1 MTVAA
6 AAAVL
11 AAAAGP
17 ADAWAMTYART
28 PYSTAEPTL
37 HLSVLQLTGYP
48 TVGGTA
54 GLVFNVTYSAAAA
67 GPSDGPQPVHLDVT
81 GSEYAR
87 MYRVY
92 DIVSNIG
99 TGDPSTFAPYDH
111 ASETTAAVDGTTYT
125 VKARFEVL
133 AAGVIPV
140 YVLGLDGD
148 IVTAYVA
155 ASDAVSMPYEEY
167 ALTGQTYLDGIAD
180 EEGRG
185 GGWAGAA
192 GAQPQGQ
199 QGAGRPQGQQGAARV
214 GAQPHLPHA
223 WHSHLPGPLPPT
235 PLEGAS
241 IRIAPAGM
249 PSAEPG
255 ARALEIV
262 AVPAAADG
270 VPAARPPSQPERPRG
285 SGASQTFSSH
295 PPYIDV
301 YGTVL
306 SEGYYTKDLIPVH
319 GIWVCVYDHHRDNDG
334 IYRMYT
340 AGLEQACA
348 FTDDDGTYRISRIV
362 NSDYND
368 TGTGADTTAIAYTRG
383 PDDLEV
389 VYYESSTDR
398 YLRYIGTSGPYR
410 DAGGDVEHNIVMDSN
425 ASGAARALSTM
436 SDARAFF
443 DEYGLPREPLY
454 VLWQHDAGASELPGS
469 VTNGA
474 KTWRN
479 FIWLDGNTE
488 STRDNTHQR
497 RTMLHEFAH
506 YAAYIGGVL
515 NEYSC
520 SLHYIDRKNTPGC
533 AWGEGWAGVAPH
545 MIDGEVTTRR
555 TMYTAYDMEAG
566 VVRRVGTGAV
576 LYPFDTTEPPSRY
589 IGDRVEGRVAAA
601 LWDMAD
607 SNVDPV
613 YDVARDDPL
622 AYDDMAAGYGP
633 VVDMVLAGTY
643 NSTGEFYDAWE
654 DRHYGMPT
662 EAVMRLHGMAFAIPN
677 DVKYY
682 VFSGSFGSNGTGRGQ
697 MHYPLGVDVAPD
709 GTVLVADTANNR
721 VQAFDANGT
730 FLRQF
735 GPNATDGGSLR
746 LPSAVASNLTHAFVA
761 DSLNARVAVFS
772 MSNGSYA
779 GSIRDD
785 GAGGRF
791 GMPSG
796 LAANSTHLLVADS
809 ANLTITA
816 LWDNGTADYTPALR
830 FEPVDDYF
838 APRRLAASLA
848 DVDRGLAQYGLNGSG
863 LVISNRL
870 AIAPG
875 GTVAATDLAD
885 WRLRLVGPGGPQ
897 HGAVTV
903 LQHREA
909 RYLDRLSDVDFD
921 PLGRIVS
928 SEWTRG
934 LIQVLEADGSFVEE
948 FGGTGRGAS
957 EFYHLA
963 GVAVGQT
970 GRIYAADAV
979 NNRVQMFDF
988 DVEPPRVDM
997 VRARAPNGTAAAAPE
1012 AVYIAVSFT
1021 EPVTVD
1027 TAGGIPVLGLDAGA
1041 EGGQGA
1047 SAVYFSGSGSP
1058 TLTFEYE
1065 IGASDSAA
1073 RLGYLSAGSLY
1084 SNGATIIDGSG
1095 NAADLGLA
1103 EPGSIGSL
1111 SGSSDVEIAAA
1122 TSGDPVEQG
1131 PDTGAL
1137 HARCQMHYLLCRY

>member
-1 MTVAA
+1 
-6 AAAVL
+6 
-11 AAAAGP
+11 
-17 ADAWAMTYART
+17 MTYERT

-54 GLVFNVTYSAAAA
+54 GLVFNVTYSATAAA
-67 GPSDGPQPVHLDVT
+67 VGPLDDRQPVRLDVT
-81 GSEYAR
+81 GSEYAH

-167 ALTGQTYLDGIAD
+167 AFTGQTYLDGIAD
-180 EEGRG
+180 GESLSGA
-185 GGWAGAA
+185 WAGAA

-199 QGAGRPQGQQGAARV
+199 QGAAV
-214 GAQPHLPHA
+214 AQPHMPHVRHA
-223 WHSHLPGPLPPT
+223 HSTGPRLAL
-235 PLEGAS
+235 PLEEVS

-262 AVPAAADG
+262 AAAAAAADG
-270 VPAARPPSQPERPRG
+270 EAAARPPPQPEPPRG
-285 SGASQTFSSH
+285 SGASQAFSSH
-295 PPYIDV
+295 PAYIDV

-306 SEGYYTKDLIPVH
+306 SEGYYTEDLIPVH
-319 GIWVCVYDHHRDNDG
+319 GIQVCVFDSYVDFDWVLTTSMGER
-334 IYRMYT
+334 
-340 AGLEQACA
+340 ACA
-348 FTDDDGTYRISRIV
+348 FTSSDGTYRISGVINTDLQLDGTAADPKAVAIPRG
-362 NSDYND
+362 SDNLY
-368 TGTGADTTAIAYTRG
+368 
-383 PDDLEV
+383 V
-389 VYYESSTDR
+389 VYDVDYDVDGN
-398 YLRYIGTSGPYR
+398 YIHYYYIGSSRTHT
-410 DAGGDVEHNIVMDSN
+410 DANSDVEHNIVMGSN

-443 DEYGLPREPLY
+443 DDYGLPREPLL
-454 VLWQHDAGASELPGS
+454 VLWKHDAGASALPGS

-479 FIWLDGNTE
+479 FIWLDGDYGGSS

-515 NEYSC
+515 NEFSC
-520 SLHYIDRKNTPGC
+520 SLHYIDRRNTPGC

-545 MIDGEVTTRR
+545 IIDDEVSTRR
-555 TMYTAYDMEAG
+555 TMNIEYDMEAG
-566 VVRRVGTGAV
+566 VVRSAITGAV
-576 LYPFDTTEPPSRY
+576 LYPFDTTEEMTPRY

-613 YDVARDDPL
+613 YDSPRGDPL

-633 VVDMVLAGTY
+633 VVETVLAGTY
-643 NSTGEFYDAWE
+643 NSMGEFYDAWE
-654 DRHYGMPT
+654 DRHYGMPA

-682 VFSGSFGSNGTGRGQ
+682 VSAGSFGSNGTGRGQ

-735 GPNATDGGSLR
+735 GPNATDGRSLR

-772 MSNGSYA
+772 TSNGSYA

-785 GAGGRF
+785 GAGGRL
-791 GMPSG
+791 GMPAG

-863 LVISNRL
+863 LAISNRL
-870 AIAPG
+870 AIAPD

-897 HGAVTV
+897 HGAVSV

-948 FGGTGRGAS
+948 FGGTGRGAG

-988 DVEPPRVDM
+988 DVEPPRVDK
-997 VRARAPNGTAAAAPE
+997 VRARAQNGTAASAPE
-1012 AVYIAVSFT
+1012 TVYIAVSFT

-1041 EGGQGA
+1041 EGGRGA
-1047 SAVYFSGSGSP
+1047 SAAYFSGSGSP

-1111 SGSSDVEIAAA
+1111 SSSSDVAIAAA
-1122 TSGDPVEQG
+1122 AQGDPVEQG

-1137 HARCQMHYLLCRY
+1137 HTRCLMHYLLCRY

>member
-1 MTVAA
+1 
-6 AAAVL
+6 
-11 AAAAGP
+11 
-17 ADAWAMTYART
+17 MTYART
-28 PYSTAEPTL
+28 PYSTIEPTL

-48 TVGGTA
+48 TVGSTA

-67 GPSDGPQPVHLDVT
+67 AAATPLDDPQPVRLDVT
-81 GSEYAR
+81 GSEYAH

-140 YVLGLDGD
+140 YVVGMDGD

-155 ASDAVSMPYEEY
+155 ASDDVSMPYEAY

-180 EEGRG
+180 GEGRSG
-185 GGWAGAA
+185 AGAGA
-192 GAQPQGQ
+192 VGAQLQGQ
-199 QGAGRPQGQQGAARV
+199 QGAVGAQLQGQQGAVGAGA

-223 WHSHLPGPLPPT
+223 RHPQLPGPPPSL
-235 PLEGAS
+235 LEES
-241 IRIAPAGM
+241 YIRIAPAGM

-262 AVPAAADG
+262 AAATADG
-270 VPAARPPSQPERPRG
+270 EPATKAPPELESPRG
-285 SGASQTFSSH
+285 GGGASQTFSSH
-295 PPYIDV
+295 TPYIDV
-301 YGTVL
+301 HGTVR

-319 GIWVCVYDHHRDNDG
+319 GIQVCVYDYHNDDKG
-334 IYRMYT
+334 IYPMYT
-340 AGLEQACA
+340 AGSERACA
-348 FTDDDGTYRISRIV
+348 FTDDNGMYRISRIM
-362 NSDYND
+362 NIDHND
-368 TGTGADTTAIAYTRG
+368 TATGADLVTIAYTRG

-389 VYYESSTDR
+389 IYYESSTDR
-398 YLRYIGTSGPYR
+398 YPFYR
-410 DAGGDVEHNIVMDSN
+410 GITWPPHTDADGDVEHNIVMDSN
-425 ASGAARALSTM
+425 ASGAARALSAM

-443 DEYGLPREPLY
+443 DDYGLPREPLY
-454 VLWQHDAGASELPGS
+454 VLWQHDAGASALPGS

-479 FIWLDGNTE
+479 VIWLDGNSP

-515 NEYSC
+515 NDYSC

-545 MIDGEVTTRR
+545 IIDDEVTTRR
-555 TMYTAYDMEAG
+555 TMYIAYDMEAG
-566 VVRRVGTGAV
+566 VVRSAITGSV
-576 LYPFDTTEPPSRY
+576 FYPFDTVEPPSRY

-607 SNVDPV
+607 SEVDPV
-613 YDVARDDPL
+613 YDASRVDPL

-633 VVDMVLAGTY
+633 IVDMVLAGTW
-643 NSTGEFYDAWE
+643 NTTGEFYDAWE
-654 DRHYGMPT
+654 DRHYDMSA
-662 EAVMRLHGMAFAIPN
+662 ESVMRLHGMAFAIPN

-682 VFSGSFGSNGTGRGQ
+682 VPAGSFGGNGSGRGQ
-697 MHYPLGVDVAPD
+697 MHYPLDVDVAPD

-735 GPNATDGGSLR
+735 GPNTTDGGSLR
-746 LPSAVASNLTHAFVA
+746 LPSAVAANRTHAFVA

-772 MSNGSYA
+772 ASDGSYA
-779 GSIRDD
+779 GSIRGD

-791 GMPSG
+791 GMPAG

-816 LWDNGTADYTPALR
+816 LWDNGTANYTSALR
-830 FEPVDDYF
+830 LDPATPGYF
-838 APRRLAASLA
+838 TSKRLDASLA
-848 DVDRGLAQYGLNGSG
+848 DLDRGLALYGLNGSG
-863 LVISNRL
+863 LMISNRL
-870 AIAPG
+870 AIAPD
-875 GTVAATDLAD
+875 GTAAATDFTD
-885 WRLRLVGPGGPQ
+885 PRLRLVGPGGPQ
-897 HGAVTV
+897 HGAVSEV
-903 LQHREA
+903 LHPKQGH
-909 RYLDRLSDVDFD
+909 LLLRLSDVDFD
-921 PLGRIVS
+921 PLGRTVS
-928 SEWTRG
+928 SEWTGG
-934 LIQVLEADGSFVEE
+934 LIRVIGTDGVFVEE
-948 FGGTGRGAS
+948 FGGTGRGAG

-963 GVAVGQT
+963 GVAVGDT
-970 GRIYAADAV
+970 GRIYAADAA

-988 DVEPPRVDM
+988 DVDPPRVDM

-1012 AVYIAVSFT
+1012 TVYIAVSFT

-1027 TAGGIPVLGLDAGA
+1027 TAGGIPILVLNAGA
-1041 EGGQGA
+1041 EGGRGA
-1047 SAVYFSGSGSP
+1047 SAVYFSGSGST

-1073 RLGYLSAGSLY
+1073 RLGYLSAGSLDP
-1084 SNGATIIDGSG
+1084 NGASIADGSG

-1111 SGSSDVEIAAA
+1111 SSSSDVGIVA
-1122 TSGDPVEQG
+1122 TVQGDPAVAQG
-1131 PDTGAL
+1131 PDPEAL
-1137 HARCQMHYLLCRY
+1137 YERCLMHYLLCRY

>member
-1 MTVAA
+1 
-6 AAAVL
+6 
-11 AAAAGP
+11 
-17 ADAWAMTYART
+17 MTYART
-28 PYSTAEPTL
+28 PYSAAEPTL
-37 HLSVLQLTGYP
+37 HLSVLQLTEYP
-48 TVGGTA
+48 TVGSTA

-67 GPSDGPQPVHLDVT
+67 AAVATPSGGPQPVHLDVT
-81 GSEYAR
+81 GSEYAH

-111 ASETTAAVDGTTYT
+111 TSETTTAVDGTTYT

-133 AAGVIPV
+133 DAGVIPV
-140 YVLGLDGD
+140 YVVGMDGD

-155 ASDAVSMPYEEY
+155 ASGDVSMPYEAY
-167 ALTGQTYLDGIAD
+167 ALTEQTYLDGIAD
-180 EEGRG
+180 GEGRSG
-185 GGWAGAA
+185 AGAGAA
-192 GAQPQGQ
+192 GAQL
-199 QGAGRPQGQQGAARV
+199 QGQQGAAGAQLQGQQGAAGAQLQGQQGAAGAGA

-223 WHSHLPGPLPPT
+223 RHPQLPGPPPSL
-235 PLEGAS
+235 LEESS

-262 AVPAAADG
+262 VAATADG
-270 VPAARPPSQPERPRG
+270 EPAARPLPELESPRG
-285 SGASQTFSSH
+285 GGTSQTFSSH
-295 PPYIDV
+295 LPYIDV
-301 YGTVL
+301 YGTVM

-319 GIWVCVYDHHRDNDG
+319 GIWVCVYDYHLDD
-334 IYRMYT
+334 YFYSMYT
-340 AGLEQACA
+340 AELERACA
-348 FTDDDGTYRISRIV
+348 FTDDNGTYRISRII
-362 NSDYND
+362 NSDYNH
-368 TGTGADTTAIAYTRG
+368 TATGADTGAIAYTRG

-398 YLRYIGTSGPYR
+398 YLRYTGMSEIRTDTNGN
-410 DAGGDVEHNIVMDSN
+410 VEHNIVMDSN

-443 DEYGLPREPLY
+443 DDYGLPREPLY
-454 VLWQHDAGASELPGS
+454 VFWQHDAGASALPGS

-479 FIWLDGNTE
+479 FIWLDGSSP

-515 NEYSC
+515 NDYSC

-545 MIDGEVTTRR
+545 IIDDEVTTRR

-566 VVRRVGTGAV
+566 VVRSAITGSIF
-576 LYPFDTTEPPSRY
+576 YPFDTVEPPSRY

-607 SNVDPV
+607 SAVDPV
-613 YDVARDDPL
+613 YDSSRGDPL
-622 AYDDMAAGYGP
+622 AYDDLAAGYRP
-633 VVDMVLAGTY
+633 IVDMVLAGTY

-654 DRHYGMPT
+654 DRHYGMPA
-662 EAVMRLHGMAFAIPN
+662 ESVMRLHGMAFAIPN

-682 VFSGSFGSNGTGRGQ
+682 VPAGLFGGNGSGRGQ
-697 MHYPLGVDVAPD
+697 MHYPLDVDVAPD

-735 GPNATDGGSLR
+735 GPNTTDGGSLQ
-746 LPSAVASNLTHAFVA
+746 LPSAVASNRTHAFVA

-772 MSNGSYA
+772 TSDGSYA
-779 GSIRDD
+779 GSIRGD

-791 GMPSG
+791 GMPAG

-816 LWDNGTADYTPALR
+816 LWDNGTANYTSALR
-830 FEPVDDYF
+830 LDPDPHVYF
-838 APRRLAASLA
+838 TSKRLDASLA
-848 DVDRGLAQYGLNGSG
+848 DLDRGLARYGLNGSG
-863 LVISNRL
+863 LMISNRL
-870 AIAPG
+870 AIAPD
-875 GTVAATDLAD
+875 GTVAATDFTD
-885 WRLRLVGPGGPQ
+885 PRLRLVGPGGPQ
-897 HGAVTV
+897 HGAVSEV
-903 LQHREA
+903 LHPEGRH
-909 RYLDRLSDVDFD
+909 LLLRLSDVDFD
-921 PLGRIVS
+921 PLNRTVS
-928 SEWTRG
+928 SEWTGG
-934 LIQVLEADGSFVEE
+934 LIRVIGTDGVFVEE
-948 FGGTGRGAS
+948 FGGTGRGAG

-963 GVAVGQT
+963 GVAVGET
-970 GRIYAADAV
+970 GRIYAADAA
-979 NNRVQMFDF
+979 NDRVQMFDF
-988 DVEPPRVDM
+988 DVKPPRVDM
-997 VRARAPNGTAAAAPE
+997 VRARAPNGTVAEAPDTM
-1012 AVYIAVSFT
+1012 YIAVSFT

-1041 EGGQGA
+1041 EGGLGA

-1065 IGASDSAA
+1065 IDASDSAA
-1073 RLGYLSAGSLY
+1073 RLGYQSAGSLDP
-1084 SNGATIIDGSG
+1084 NGASIADGSG

-1111 SGSSDVEIAAA
+1111 SSSSDVGIVAAA
-1122 TSGDPVEQG
+1122 QGDPAAQG
-1131 PDTGAL
+1131 PDPEAL
-1137 HARCQMHYLLCRY
+1137 HERCLMHYLLCRY